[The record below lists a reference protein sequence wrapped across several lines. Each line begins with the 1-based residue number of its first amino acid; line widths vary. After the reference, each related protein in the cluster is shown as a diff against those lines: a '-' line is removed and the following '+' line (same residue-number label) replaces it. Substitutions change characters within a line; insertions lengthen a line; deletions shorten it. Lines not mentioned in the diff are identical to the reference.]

1 MESTLT
7 VSGKR
12 KRRSYNKSRFGCRNC
27 KLRRVKCD
35 EAKPQCQRCKDYGV
49 LCNFAAGASDLQ
61 ISVARLQ
68 CRRSE
73 RVNQLAFDSALP
85 PPISLP
91 IVCSDGIASF
101 EMHAQCIARLE
112 RFRMR
117 TLDSFSTEMMKLW
130 QHRIPYIAFRNPYLM
145 HTMLAVSAAH
155 ERYQD
160 IPTTTYRTRA
170 ETHHAFQSVLLFNQ
184 KLSQPID
191 MPDRDPLW
199 ATAAL
204 LGIMAIASFDATT
217 PEEAW
222 PLRPS
227 NPSDLEWFRL
237 SDGKWTIWNLTNP
250 LRPGSI
256 FRAMAHE
263 YAQFHFELPPAGAE
277 SIPPAL
283 AEVCNVSTSS
293 NEENNPYF
301 VAAHV
306 LARLQR
312 LSDSDSADIRMVI
325 FMCQSQQSFQNLLR
339 EKDPVALLLL
349 SLWYVRAGKVL
360 WWIEQRSRVENQAI
374 RLYLERFHRDKV
386 KIHQLLPELPDL
398 VT

>member
-1 MESTLT
+1 MSA
-7 VSGKR
+7 KR
-12 KRRSYNKSRFGCRNC
+12 KRRPYSKSRFGCRNC

-35 EAKPQCQRCKDYGV
+35 EARPQCQRCKDYGV
-49 LCNFAAGASDLQ
+49 LCNFVAGASDLQ
-61 ISVARLQ
+61 NLATGLQ

-73 RVNQLAFDSALP
+73 TANRLSLKSPLP
-85 PPISLP
+85 PPLSLP
-91 IVCSDGIASF
+91 VVCSDGVASF
-101 EMHAQCIARLE
+101 EMHAQCMARLE

-117 TLDSFSTEMMKLW
+117 TLHSFSTEMMKIW
-130 QHRIPYIAFRNPYLM
+130 QHQIPYIAFRNPYLM

-155 ERYQD
+155 ERYQHM
-160 IPTTTYRTRA
+160 PTSTHRTRT
-170 ETHHAFQSVLLFNQ
+170 ETHHSFHGVLLFNQ

-191 MPDRDPLW
+191 LSDRDPLW

-204 LGIMAIASFDATT
+204 LGIMTIASFDAAT
-217 PEEAW
+217 PQEAW

-237 SDGKWTIWNLTNP
+237 SDAKWTIWNLTNP
-250 LRPGSI
+250 LRPGGI

-263 YAQFHFELPPAGAE
+263 YAQMHFELPPVGAE

-283 AEVCNVSTSS
+283 AEVCNMSASS

-312 LSDSDSADIRMVI
+312 LSDSGSADIRMVI
-325 FMCQSQQSFQNLLR
+325 FMCQTQPTFQNLLR

-349 SLWYVRAGKVL
+349 SLWYVRTGSVL
-360 WWIEQRSRVENQAI
+360 WWIEKRSRMENQAI
-374 RLYLERFHRDKV
+374 RLYLERFHRGNGS
-386 KIHQLLPELPDL
+386 IHQLLPSLPEH